1 MSPFHVLIT
10 LHCRGLGNM
19 ALSGPLPAHIFEA
32 HPHLEF
38 VNFEVNHFT
47 GTLPVAWAAS
57 QVGSRHNLLKSFSK

>member
-1 MSPFHVLIT
+1 
-10 LHCRGLGNM
+10 M